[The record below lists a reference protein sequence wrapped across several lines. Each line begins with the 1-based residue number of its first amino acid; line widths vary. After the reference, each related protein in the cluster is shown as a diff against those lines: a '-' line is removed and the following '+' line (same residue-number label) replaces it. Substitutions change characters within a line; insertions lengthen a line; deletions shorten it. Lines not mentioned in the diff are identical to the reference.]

1 MRSGSRRVIVLV
13 GALAAG
19 GATTAVAQTVTWRPV
34 DYIAAVVGG
43 KPITL
48 SQIDEAINVRRANGV
63 APPSTPA
70 GMDSTRRTVLAT
82 LINLELVVQAAQK
95 DTNIKVQDQVI
106 QLDVDN
112 AMKSIRDQY
121 SSELEFQRQIR
132 TTGFGSAEEYRRW
145 LYDQKRKEALQQ
157 QLTNRLRQKG
167 VIKPVQPTEK
177 EAREYYEQT
186 KALQPKRPATVS
198 FRQIVIGPRADS
210 LAVEV
215 ARARADSLVHQ
226 LRKGADFNTL
236 ARRFSEDP
244 GSKEQGGEL
253 NWIRLGSG
261 MVKEFEQ
268 VAFALRPG
276 QISDPVR
283 SPFGFHII
291 QVERIEPAEIQ
302 VRHILIV
309 PLLTD
314 ANRAVAKALADSM
327 AKLVRAGAPWDS
339 LSRIHADRGEE
350 TILDQ
355 IQRSAL
361 PAEYDSVFTDAKP
374 GAIIGPF
381 MVASQTGVPKHCI
394 LEFRQALPEGDYTYE
409 ELRDQIRNRLSDD
422 GAMKHYIENLRKQ
435 TYVDIRYGARY

>member
-167 VIKPVQPTEK
+167 
-177 EAREYYEQT
+177 
-186 KALQPKRPATVS
+186 PATVS